1 MRSLS
6 EIDTISKR
14 ASKAKGFSWG
24 VAEEIGKCIK
34 QLELFG
40 LPGIKN
46 LNQYLKIYDQNKFQK
61 IKLISKLNI
70 SENKFHC
77 PISSGIGFL
86 DQIKSLEKLKSLEF
100 NKIAYPILF
109 LSFASRASEV
119 LGKKILVKL
128 DEKEFIL
135 NFNQSIFGNY
145 SKNEIWENAN
155 SVSIN
160 FLDNNNSFSED
171 EWKEMTKFANE
182 TFVEESDELKEK
194 SAGAG
199 LTDNDS
205 RR

>member
-46 LNQYLKIYDQNKFQK
+46 LNQYLKIYDQNKFQQ
-61 IKLISKLNI
+61 IKLITKSNI
-70 SENKFHC
+70 SENKFYC

-155 SVSIN
+155 SVLIN
-160 FLDNNNSFSED
+160 FLDNNNSFSEE
-171 EWKEMTKFANE
+171 EWKEITKFANE

-199 LTDNDS
+199 LTDND
-205 RR
+205 

>member
-24 VAEEIGKCIK
+24 VAEEIGKCVK

-46 LNQYLKIYDQNKFQK
+46 LNQYLKIYDQNKFQQ
-61 IKLISKLNI
+61 IKLITKSNI
-70 SENKFHC
+70 SENKFYC

-86 DQIKSLEKLKSLEF
+86 DQIKSLEKLNSVKF

-199 LTDNDS
+199 LTDND
-205 RR
+205 

>member
-14 ASKAKGFSWG
+14 ALRAKGFSWG
-24 VAEEIGKCIK
+24 TSEEIGKSIK

-40 LPGIKN
+40 LPGLKN
-46 LNQYLKIYDQNKFQK
+46 LNQYLKIYDQNKFQQ
-61 IKLISKLNI
+61 IKLVSKTNISK
-70 SENKFHC
+70 NKFHC

-86 DQIKSLEKLKSLEF
+86 DQIKSLEKLNLVEF

-109 LSFASRASEV
+109 LSFVSRASEV
-119 LGKKILVKL
+119 LGKKILIKM

-155 SVSIN
+155 TILIN
-160 FLDNNNSFSED
+160 FLDNNNSFSEK
-171 EWKEMTKFANE
+171 EWQEMTKFANE
-182 TFVEESDELKEK
+182 TFVDESDELKEK

-199 LTDNDS
+199 LTDND
-205 RR
+205 

>member
-61 IKLISKLNI
+61 IKLISKSNI

-77 PISSGIGFL
+77 PISLGIGFL

-155 SVSIN
+155 SVLIN

-199 LTDNDS
+199 LTDND
-205 RR
+205 

>member
-61 IKLISKLNI
+61 IKLISKSNI

-77 PISSGIGFL
+77 PISLGIGFL

-155 SVSIN
+155 SVLIN
-160 FLDNNNSFSED
+160 FLDNNNSFSEE
-171 EWKEMTKFANE
+171 EWKEITKFANE

-199 LTDNDS
+199 LTDND
-205 RR
+205 

>member
-14 ASKAKGFSWG
+14 ALRAKGFSWG
-24 VAEEIGKCIK
+24 TSEEIGKSIK

-40 LPGIKN
+40 LPGLKN

-61 IKLISKLNI
+61 IKLISKSNI
-70 SENKFHC
+70 SENKIHC

-155 SVSIN
+155 SVLIN

-199 LTDNDS
+199 LTDND
-205 RR
+205 

>member
-24 VAEEIGKCIK
+24 VSEEIGKCVK

-61 IKLISKLNI
+61 IKLISKSNI

-77 PISSGIGFL
+77 PISLGIGFL

-155 SVSIN
+155 SVLIN
-160 FLDNNNSFSED
+160 FLDNNNSFSEE

-199 LTDNDS
+199 LTDND
-205 RR
+205 

>member
-14 ASKAKGFSWG
+14 ALRAKGFSWG
-24 VAEEIGKCIK
+24 VSEEIGKSVK

-40 LPGIKN
+40 LPGLKN
-46 LNQYLKIYDQNKFQK
+46 LNQYLKIYEQNKFQQ
-61 IKLISKLNI
+61 IKLISKTNI
-70 SENKFHC
+70 SEIKFHC

-86 DQIKSLEKLKSLEF
+86 DQIKSLEKLNSVEF

-109 LSFASRASEV
+109 LSFVSRASEV
-119 LGKKILVKL
+119 LGKKIMIKM

-145 SKNEIWENAN
+145 YKNEIWENAN
-155 SVSIN
+155 TILIN
-160 FLDNNNSFSED
+160 FLENNNSFSEE
-171 EWKEMTKFANE
+171 EWKEMNKFANE
-182 TFVEESDELKEK
+182 TFVNESDELKQK

-199 LTDNDS
+199 LTDND
-205 RR
+205 

>member
-14 ASKAKGFSWG
+14 ASRAKGFSWG
-24 VAEEIGKCIK
+24 VSEEIGKCVK

-61 IKLISKLNI
+61 IKLISKSNI

-86 DQIKSLEKLKSLEF
+86 DQIKSLEILKSLEF

-155 SVSIN
+155 SVLIN
-160 FLDNNNSFSED
+160 FLDNNNSFSEE

-199 LTDNDS
+199 LTDND
-205 RR
+205 

>member
-61 IKLISKLNI
+61 IKLISKSNI

-77 PISSGIGFL
+77 PISLGIGFL

-145 SKNEIWENAN
+145 SKNEIWKNAN

-160 FLDNNNSFSED
+160 FLDNNNSFSEE

-199 LTDNDS
+199 LTDND
-205 RR
+205 

>member
-14 ASKAKGFSWG
+14 ASRAKGFSWG
-24 VAEEIGKCIK
+24 VSEEIGKCVK

-61 IKLISKLNI
+61 IKLISKSNI
-70 SENKFHC
+70 SENKIHC

-145 SKNEIWENAN
+145 SKNEIWKNAN

-160 FLDNNNSFSED
+160 FLDNNNSFGED

-199 LTDNDS
+199 LTDND
-205 RR
+205 

>member
-14 ASKAKGFSWG
+14 ASRAKGFSWG
-24 VAEEIGKCIK
+24 VSEEIGKCVK

-61 IKLISKLNI
+61 IKLISKSNI

-77 PISSGIGFL
+77 PISLGIGFL
-86 DQIKSLEKLKSLEF
+86 DQIKSLEILKSVEF

-155 SVSIN
+155 SVLIN
-160 FLDNNNSFSED
+160 FLDNNNSFSEE

-199 LTDNDS
+199 LTDND
-205 RR
+205 

>member
-61 IKLISKLNI
+61 IKLISKSNI

-77 PISSGIGFL
+77 PISLGIGFL

-145 SKNEIWENAN
+145 SKNEIWKNAN

-160 FLDNNNSFSED
+160 FLDNNNSFDED

-199 LTDNDS
+199 LTDND
-205 RR
+205 

>member
-14 ASKAKGFSWG
+14 ALRAKGFSWG
-24 VAEEIGKCIK
+24 ISEEIGKCIK

-40 LPGIKN
+40 LPGLKN

-61 IKLISKLNI
+61 VKLVSKKNI

-77 PISSGIGFL
+77 PINSGISFL
-86 DQIKSLEKLKSLEF
+86 DQIKSLETLGSIQF
-100 NKIAYPILF
+100 NKIAYPVLF
-109 LSFASRASEV
+109 LPFASRASEV
-119 LGKKILVKL
+119 LGKKILIKM

-155 SVSIN
+155 TVLIS
-160 FLDNNNSFSED
+160 FLNNNNSFSD
-171 EWKEMTKFANE
+171 QEWKEMTKFAND
-182 TFVEESDELKEK
+182 TFVDESDELKEK

-199 LTDNDS
+199 LTDND
-205 RR
+205 

>member
-14 ASKAKGFSWG
+14 ALRAKGFSWG
-24 VAEEIGKCIK
+24 ISEEIGKSVK

-40 LPGIKN
+40 LPGLKN
-46 LNQYLKIYDQNKFQK
+46 LNQYLKIYEQNKFQK
-61 IKLISKLNI
+61 IKLVSKTNISK
-70 SENKFHC
+70 NKFHC
-77 PISSGIGFL
+77 PIRSGIGFL
-86 DQIKSLEKLKSLEF
+86 DQIKSLEKLNSVEF

-109 LSFASRASEV
+109 LPFVSRASEV
-119 LGKKILVKL
+119 LGKKILIKM

-155 SVSIN
+155 TILIN
-160 FLDNNNSFSED
+160 FLDNNNSFSEE
-171 EWKEMTKFANE
+171 EWQEMTKFANE
-182 TFVEESDELKEK
+182 TFVDESDELKEK

-199 LTDNDS
+199 LTDND
-205 RR
+205 

>member
-14 ASKAKGFSWG
+14 ALRAKGFSWG
-24 VAEEIGKCIK
+24 ISEEIGKSVK

-40 LPGIKN
+40 LPGLKN
-46 LNQYLKIYDQNKFQK
+46 LNQYLKIYEQNKFQQIK
-61 IKLISKLNI
+61 IISKTNI
-70 SENKFHC
+70 CENKFHC
-77 PISSGIGFL
+77 PISTGIGFL
-86 DQIKSLEKLKSLEF
+86 DQIKSLEKLNLVEF

-109 LSFASRASEV
+109 LSFVSRASEV
-119 LGKKILVKL
+119 LGKKILIKM

-155 SVSIN
+155 TVLIN
-160 FLDNNNSFSED
+160 FLENNNSFSED

-199 LTDNDS
+199 LTDND
-205 RR
+205 

>member
-14 ASKAKGFSWG
+14 ALRAKGFSWG
-24 VAEEIGKCIK
+24 VSEEIGKSVK

-40 LPGIKN
+40 LPGLKN
-46 LNQYLKIYDQNKFQK
+46 LNQYLKIYEQNKFQQ
-61 IKLISKLNI
+61 IKLISKTNI
-70 SENKFHC
+70 SEIKFHC

-86 DQIKSLEKLKSLEF
+86 DQIKSLEKLNSVEF

-109 LSFASRASEV
+109 LSFVSRASEV
-119 LGKKILVKL
+119 LGKKIMIKM

-155 SVSIN
+155 TILIN
-160 FLDNNNSFSED
+160 FLENNNSFSEE
-171 EWKEMTKFANE
+171 EWKEMNKFANE
-182 TFVEESDELKEK
+182 TFVDESDELKQK

-199 LTDNDS
+199 LTDND
-205 RR
+205 

>member
-14 ASKAKGFSWG
+14 ALRAKGFSWG
-24 VAEEIGKCIK
+24 ISEEIGKSIK

-40 LPGIKN
+40 LPGLKN
-46 LNQYLKIYDQNKFQK
+46 LNQYLKIYDQNKFQQ
-61 IKLISKLNI
+61 IKLVSKTNI

-86 DQIKSLEKLKSLEF
+86 DQIKSLEKLYAVEF

-109 LSFASRASEV
+109 LAFVSRASEV
-119 LGKKILVKL
+119 LGKKILLKM

-155 SVSIN
+155 TVLIN
-160 FLDNNNSFSED
+160 FLDNSNSFSEE
-171 EWKEMTKFANE
+171 EWKEMNKFAND
-182 TFVEESDELKEK
+182 TFVDESDELKEK

-199 LTDNDS
+199 LTDND
-205 RR
+205 

>member
-14 ASKAKGFSWG
+14 ALRAKGFSWG
-24 VAEEIGKCIK
+24 IAEEIGKSVK

-40 LPGIKN
+40 LPGLKN
-46 LNQYLKIYDQNKFQK
+46 LNQYLKIYEQNKFQQIK
-61 IKLISKLNI
+61 IISKTNI
-70 SENKFHC
+70 CQTKFHC
-77 PISSGIGFL
+77 PISTGIGFL
-86 DQIKSLEKLKSLEF
+86 DQIKSLEKLNLVEF

-109 LSFASRASEV
+109 LSFVSRASEV
-119 LGKKILVKL
+119 LGKKILIKM

-155 SVSIN
+155 TVLIN
-160 FLDNNNSFSED
+160 FLENNNSFSED

-199 LTDNDS
+199 LTDND
-205 RR
+205 